1 MARQGARGVLVVGHP
16 PAAGAPG
23 ANFVQF
29 LAPPAQK
36 RPPKH
41 PGVMHPFGTLGIATG
56 ARCAPRR
63 DGEGHCSTHPPP
75 HGRHGT
81 PPSRPCR
88 RARRPVQGAQKKV
101 ARWWPLPPFGPG
113 GLSSTGNEK
122 KKKIKIRNTVWD
134 HIPHVII
141 ISFHFISFHFQRT
154 SFKKSKKKPAA
165 LPPPPRGKRSALGGR
180 EAARPW
186 GLWSL
191 PVTSG
196 HFRSLQV
203 PPAGPEVTGSDRK

>member
-1 MARQGARGVLVVGHP
+1 MARQGARGVLVVGLP

-36 RPPKH
+36 PPPKH

-88 RARRPVQGAQKKV
+88 RARRPVQGAQKKWH
-101 ARWWPLPPFGPG
+101 AGGRCPLLAPGASPPRGIG
-113 GLSSTGNEK
+113 KEK
-122 KKKIKIRNTVWD
+122 ENKKEGIQYGITF
-134 HIPHVII
+134 PMSL
-141 ISFHFISFHFQRT
+141 SFHFISFHFISNALHSRSQ
-154 SFKKSKKKPAA
+154 KKARRAPPA
-165 LPPPPRGKRSALGGR
+165 PPRKAV
-180 EAARPW
+180 RPW
-186 GLWSL
+186 GAG
-191 PVTSG
+191 SG
-196 HFRSLQV
+196 PFGKTRGARDCIFNSRTHSSVLGGVR
-203 PPAGPEVTGSDRK
+203 